1 MSADYKNT
9 LQLPHTDFPMRGSLP
24 AREPEQVRAWQAM
37 GLYEKLRAFHADH
50 PRYVLHDGPPYANG
64 AIHLGHA
71 VNKVLKDVIVK
82 ARGFAG
88 FDAPYVPGWDC
99 HGLPIEL
106 AVEKTVGRCG
116 RDVDAKTFRKACRD
130 YAALQ
135 VAGQTKDFERLGIV
149 GDFAHPYLTMDFAFE
164 ANIVRELG
172 RIFARGHVYRSE
184 KPVHWCL
191 DCRSALAE
199 AEVDYENHK
208 TDAIDVRFAVVETED
223 FWRRLARPDHN
234 NAPVG
239 FVIWTTTPWTLPA
252 NRAVAVHP
260 DIVYRVMHTGDEYWL
275 VADKL
280 ADSVAARYGVAERP
294 TGLTVRGSDLV
305 GLRLQHPF
313 LERTVPVIG
322 AAHVTTE
329 AGTGLVHIAPAHGE
343 EDYQAARLYSRT
355 SGEVL
360 PVEGPVGGD
369 GRFVAETPFVAGLT
383 VALAG
388 PRLMEVLKDRGALWH
403 TESLTHSYP
412 HCWRHKTPIIFR
424 ATAQWFISMEAQQ
437 LRTQALA
444 AIKDVRWWPSW
455 GEQRIA
461 QMVSDRPDWCISRQR
476 VWGVPIPF
484 FLHRKTGDLHPRTA
498 ELLEDVARVIATE
511 GIDGWFDRPVSSW
524 LGAQAEE
531 YEAVRDVLD
540 VWFDSGSTHAAVLAE
555 RPDLADPAD
564 LYLEGSDQ
572 HRGWFQ
578 SSLLTSVADSG
589 VAPYKAV
596 LTHGFT
602 VDAQGQKM
610 AKSKGNGMGPQ
621 EITNSLGADVL
632 RLWVAATDYR
642 AEMSLSPEILKRVTE
657 GYRRLRNTMR
667 YLLANLAGFNPDTDL
682 VAPADLL
689 ALDQWALAR
698 TVELDRSLQ
707 EAYDQFQFHFVY
719 QRLYQFCVVD
729 LGAFYLDVLKDR
741 LYTSGAITRDRRSAQ
756 TVLSH
761 MLEVVVRHMAPI
773 LSFTAEE
780 VWRFMAGKRPESVF
794 LSLWHKVPTP
804 ARFSNDLASWEL
816 LLDLRQAVGPE
827 LERLRVSGAVGSS
840 LDAELDLYVGKDVMA
855 TLAPFA
861 DELRYV
867 FITSELRLKD
877 LALAPATAVTTVRPD
892 LMVVVS
898 PSTHAKCARC
908 WHHRSEVGSLPDYLD
923 LCSRCVATIAG
934 APEAR
939 RYA

>member
-9 LQLPHTDFPMRGSLP
+9 LQLPHTEFPMRGNLP
-24 AREPEQVRAWQAM
+24 AREPEQVKAWQVM
-37 GLYEKLRAFHADH
+37 GLYERLRAFHAGH

-82 ARGFAG
+82 AKGLAG

-106 AVEKTVGRCG
+106 VVEKTLGRCG
-116 RDVDAKTFRKACRD
+116 RDVDAHTFRKACRD
-130 YAALQ
+130 YAAVQ
-135 VAGQTKDFERLGIV
+135 VAGQQRDFERLGV
-149 GDFAHPYLTMDFAFE
+149 FGDFAHPYLTMDFAFE
-164 ANIVRELG
+164 ANIVRELA
-172 RIFARGHVYRSE
+172 RILARGHVYRSE

-199 AEVDYENHK
+199 AEVDYEEHK
-208 TDAIDVRFAVVETED
+208 SEAVDVRFAVVDTDD
-223 FWRRLARPDHN
+223 FWRRLGQPAKA
-234 NAPVG
+234 APVG
-239 FVIWTTTPWTLPA
+239 LIIWTTTPWTLPA
-252 NRAVAVHP
+252 NRAVAVAP
-260 DIVYRVMHTGDEYWL
+260 EIVYRIMDTGQEYWL
-275 VADKL
+275 VADDL
-280 ADSVAARYGVAERP
+280 AEAVAARYGVATLA
-294 TGLTVRGSDLV
+294 TGLTVEGRSLV

-343 EDYQAARLYSRT
+343 EDYQAARLYGRV
-355 SGEVL
+355 SGEIL
-360 PVEGPVGGD
+360 PIEGPVGGD
-369 GRFVAETPFVAGLT
+369 GRFFPGTPYVEGLT
-383 VALAG
+383 VTEASK
-388 PRLMEVLKDRGALWH
+388 RLIAVLKECGALWH
-403 TESLTHSYP
+403 VETISHSYP

-424 ATAQWFISMEAQQ
+424 ATAQWFVSMDAQH
-437 LRTQALA
+437 LREQALS
-444 AIKDVRWWPSW
+444 AISQVRWMPGW

-461 QMVSDRPDWCISRQR
+461 QMIASRPDWCISRQR
-476 VWGVPIPF
+476 AWGVPIPF
-484 FLHRKTGDLHPRTA
+484 FLHRLTGELHPRTA
-498 ELLEDVARVIATE
+498 ALLEEVARVIEVE
-511 GIDGWFDRPVSSW
+511 GIDGWFDRPVSAW
-524 LGAQAEE
+524 LGAEADD

-540 VWFDSGSTHAAVLAE
+540 VWFDSGSTHACVLAV

-589 VAPYKAV
+589 VAPYKGV

-602 VDAQGQKM
+602 VDAHGQKM
-610 AKSKGNGMGPQ
+610 AKSKGNGIEPQ

-642 AEMSLSPEILKRVTE
+642 AEMSLSQEILKRVTE
-657 GYRRLRNTMR
+657 GYRRLRNTAR
-667 YLLANLAGFNPDTDL
+667 YLLANLAGFDPDTDL
-682 VAPADLL
+682 VAACDLL

-698 TVELDRSLQ
+698 TAELDRSLQ
-707 EAYDQFQFHFVY
+707 EAYDQFQFHIVY
-719 QRLYQFCVVD
+719 QKLHQFCVVD
-729 LGAFYLDVLKDR
+729 LGGFYLDVLKDR
-741 LYTSGAITRDRRSAQ
+741 LYTSGAVSRERRSAQ

-773 LSFTAEE
+773 VSFTAEE
-780 VWRFMAGKRPESVF
+780 VWRYMPGKRSESVF
-794 LSLWHKVPTP
+794 LSTWH
-804 ARFSNDLASWEL
+804 RFAGLPGEAQDLASWYL
-816 LLDLRQAVGPE
+816 MLDLRQAVGPE

-840 LDAELDLYVGKDVMA
+840 LDAELDLYVESALM
-855 TLAPFA
+855 TQLAGLA

-867 FITSELRLKD
+867 FITSELRLH
-877 LALAPATAVTTVRPD
+877 ALAARPDTAVATSRGD
-892 LMVVVS
+892 LYVLVT
-898 PSTHAKCARC
+898 PSSHTKCARC
-908 WHHRSEVGSLPDYLD
+908 WHHRPEVGTLKAYPD
-923 LCSRCVATIAG
+923 LCSRCAG
-934 APEAR
+934 TLTGSPKVR